1 MFCPP
6 FHSARVLCKGKFP
19 SKLIKLEL
27 NVYFKSG
34 TAEESGA
41 LKKLFYEFSYTCIDI
56 VEGYKVSKWKCVIV

>member
-6 FHSARVLCKGKFP
+6 FHSVRVLCKGKFH

-41 LKKLFYEFSYTCIDI
+41 LKKLFYEFHIL
-56 VEGYKVSKWKCVIV
+56 V